1 MSRNSPAN
9 FSNDEVNLFLAVK
22 LEFDTDTVRLWSG
35 YQDATIN
42 SELYIGSGS
51 LLSIGNIEE
60 SGEISARGTAIA
72 LTGID
77 ASLISIAL
85 QENYQN
91 RAASILIGTI
101 DSGVFST
108 YTLFKG
114 RMDVM
119 EIDEGAETASI
130 RITAENNLIDLQ
142 RPRSTRYTSE
152 DQKTYYPDDL
162 GLDYVADLQDK
173 VINWGKNQSSQSGFI
188 KT

>member
-9 FSNDEVNLFLAVK
+9 FANDEVNLFLATK
-22 LEFDTDTVRLWSG
+22 LEFDSGTVRLWSG
-35 YQDATIN
+35 YQDATIGGD
-42 SELYIGSGS
+42 LYTGAGS
-51 LLSIGNIEE
+51 LLSIGNVEE

-91 RAASILIGTI
+91 RAATVLIGTL

-130 RITAENNLIDLQ
+130 RVTAENNLIDLE

-152 DQKTYYPDDL
+152 DQKTYFPNDL
-162 GLDYVADLQDK
+162 GLDYVADLQDRQ
-173 VINWGKNQSSQSGFI
+173 INWGK
-188 KT
+188 TA